1 MALARAG
8 AETAVATATSTD
20 ITTTEELYAYVQRK
34 VDHFMDAYDD
44 LDVALTKLRRQ
55 LPHAVDEKGS
65 PLWPGEGGTLRSPEG
80 VRAAK
85 RIIRAGREAQSWAKE
100 AARSMQSM
108 ARTHRRE
115 VEAAMNNRK
124 PTGPVFKAAS

>member
-1 MALARAG
+1 
-8 AETAVATATSTD
+8 VSTATKTE
-20 ITTTEELYAYVQRK
+20 ITTTEELYAFCQQK
-34 VDHFMDAYDD
+34 MEQFMDLYDD

-55 LPHAVDEKGS
+55 LPHAVDEKGG

-100 AARSMQSM
+100 AARSMHSM
-108 ARTHRRE
+108 AKTHRRE